1 MNRAAYSTLRLDAD
15 RVRPFDDP
23 STMKD
28 GRPRRNRPFFGL
40 DQEADQHQL
49 HDPRRMVDRDGAA
62 LAEAAVDTVIA
73 VNSAVA
79 AHSAP
84 MKRRISTYFL
94 GGIKRL

>member
-1 MNRAAYSTLRLDAD
+1 M
-15 RVRPFDDP
+15 
-23 STMKD
+23 
-28 GRPRRNRPFFGL
+28 
-40 DQEADQHQL
+40 
-49 HDPRRMVDRDGAA
+49 DRDGAA